1 MGDCRLPNRE
11 MTIDMPSDIVDKHGH
26 VLDGD
31 HDPRGHGG
39 CDHRDT
45 PEWKAEHPKT
55 KVHRPAEPAKI
66 DPPQPE
72 QQEHQMSEH
81 AEQAAPA
88 TTETVGV
95 DAAVSQVKALIPGG
109 HDASP
114 ALMIGGAA
122 ILAVVGAAIK
132 LGPGMLKARAEAK
145 EREHEVQMKKLELE
159 EKKAEEQEDQHS
171 KCSAARGALELRV
184 SGIEKRLD
192 EVAAE
197 AKKAVSSAASF
208 DVDGFDPAAL
218 EKRLAKLEKAQK
230 AAPKKR

>member
-1 MGDCRLPNRE
+1 
-11 MTIDMPSDIVDKHGH
+11 
-26 VLDGD
+26 
-31 HDPRGHGG
+31 
-39 CDHRDT
+39 
-45 PEWKAEHPKT
+45 
-55 KVHRPAEPAKI
+55 
-66 DPPQPE
+66 
-72 QQEHQMSEH
+72 MSEH
-81 AEQAAPA
+81 VEQAAPV

-95 DAAVSQVKALIPGG
+95 DAAVSQVKALVPGG

-159 EKKAEEQEDQHS
+159 EDRSKSQEDQHQQ
-171 KCSAARGALELRV
+171 CSAARGALELRV
-184 SGIEKRLD
+184 AGLEKRLD
-192 EVAAE
+192 EVASD

-230 AAPKKR
+230 ASPKKR